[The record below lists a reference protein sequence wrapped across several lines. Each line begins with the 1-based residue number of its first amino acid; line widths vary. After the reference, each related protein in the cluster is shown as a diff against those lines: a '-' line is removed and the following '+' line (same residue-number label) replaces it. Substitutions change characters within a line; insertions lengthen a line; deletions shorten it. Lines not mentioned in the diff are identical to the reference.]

1 MALAKSALEG
11 ADFIVASEPNIKR
24 TRNKRNTYTNDDTS
38 VSIIRLN
45 QNHQVYAY
53 GSGTSFVWIE
63 TKKYRIYSV
72 YISPN
77 ISDDAFKQHLEEL
90 WTSVKEA
97 KMPVLITGD
106 FNAKHVTWGGTV
118 TDTRGV
124 ALLEWIHSLDLNLL
138 NDGKVPTLVRS
149 TGKSWVDIT
158 AVSEEIMREVTEW
171 KVLDRES
178 LSGHKQIKLVL
189 AEKQHPKNGA
199 WRYGR
204 TDIAKFCETLKLKLE
219 DSKYPKD
226 IESCSRIMQKGCQD
240 TTCKKSQS
248 PANENC
254 HMVVGRHCKTDK
266 NHTAK
271 QTKVAKAGYRR
282 N

>member
-1 MALAKSALEG
+1 MTQGRSSQ
-11 ADFIVASEPNIKR
+11 V
-24 TRNKRNTYTNDDTS
+24 
-38 VSIIRLN
+38 RLS
-45 QNHQVYAY
+45 QV
-53 GSGTSFVWIE
+53 
-63 TKKYRIYSV
+63 
-72 YISPN
+72 
-77 ISDDAFKQHLEEL
+77 DQ
-90 WTSVKEA
+90 
-97 KMPVLITGD
+97 
-106 FNAKHVTWGGTV
+106 
-118 TDTRGV
+118 
-124 ALLEWIHSLDLNLL
+124 
-138 NDGKVPTLVRS
+138 KVPALVRFR
-149 TGKSWVDIT
+149 GKSCVNIT
-158 AVSEEIMREVTEW
+158 AVSKEVMNEVIEW
-171 KVLDRES
+171 
-178 LSGHKQIKLVL
+178 KQIKLVL

-226 IESCSRIMQKGCQD
+226 IESCSRIMQKGCQE

-254 HMVVGRHCKTDK
+254 HMGVGRHCKTDK